1 MATPTFQNF
10 GNNLVLKRTDF
21 RLAGNFTDENRLTNL
36 FGYDNVKG
44 DNYMGIFSVFNQWS
58 TVNVPL
64 LKRSIMEKNIIYT
77 NGSVGNLSFDMPYRL
92 EGVTIKSD
100 LTEDI
105 PYPGI
110 DGSTFEIHLGDGGL
124 ESVFQIG
131 DRITPD
137 YYDGQNL
144 IVREVGTRFGEGFKY
159 KVQLVTNDK
168 TEWFN
173 KGALAVSTQFFK
185 VGHTVSE
192 YSERG
197 SGLTQGFGLMR
208 LQHRLGGRR
217 MLEYTITGDAQ
228 RLQISGT
235 AQIGS
240 FNFDLSSLNKYGNL
254 QDPMNGG
261 VLVMGEDS
269 GSRGADGRP
278 LIKKGTL
285 SWIPFIEVML
295 HNELARLEELDLMF
309 SQGGIVTG
317 ARNMSTPVAQG
328 LYQQMKNGK
337 WVQLPKYTRE
347 GLINTFQQV
356 FRNRPDI
363 PDYERRFKLEGG
375 RGAVQELQ
383 RIFNDELNRTAN
395 QISGVV
401 QANASTNKSNIISG
415 DAMNLKVGY
424 RVNEIYISGT
434 GWITIEH
441 NPAFD
446 ATQSRVM
453 DEPMIGGLPKRS
465 YTSCIFD
472 LTDQDSTNA
481 AKMTEGV
488 EFAKGMDT
496 GANIYLV
503 KDKTFPGTKITHI
516 NGRTSPYP
524 VMAGGGQVAAHA
536 MDDYSQRLE
545 SKSNIF
551 LKDPTRSILLE
562 IKPTGTLYNNPSFL

>member
-1 MATPTFQNF
+1 MATPTLQNF
-10 GNNLVLKRTDF
+10 GNNLVVKKTDY

-36 FGYDNVKG
+36 FGYDNVLG

-77 NGSVGNLSFDMPYRL
+77 NGNVGNLAFDMPYRL
-92 EGVTIKSD
+92 EGITVKSD
-100 LTEDI
+100 LSEDI
-105 PYPGI
+105 SYPGQ
-110 DGSTFEIHLGDGGL
+110 DGAVFEIHLGDGGL
-124 ESVFQIG
+124 ESVLQIG
-131 DRITPD
+131 DRITAD

-144 IVREVGTRFGEGFKY
+144 IVREVGVRFGEGFKY

-168 TEWFN
+168 NEWFN
-173 KGALAVSTQFFK
+173 KSQLGVSTQFFK
-185 VGHTVSE
+185 VGHTAGEFSE
-192 YSERG
+192 FG
-197 SGLTQGFGLMR
+197 SGLSQGFGLMR

-228 RLQISGT
+228 RIELSGH

-240 FNFDLSSLNKYGNL
+240 FDFDLSNLNKYGDL
-254 QDPMNGG
+254 SDAMNGG
-261 VLVMGEDS
+261 YMVMGQNS
-269 GSRGADGRP
+269 GNGN
-278 LIKKGTL
+278 IKKGTL

-317 ARNMSTPVAQG
+317 ARNKSEVVAQG
-328 LYQQMKNGK
+328 LYQQMKNGN
-337 WVQLPKYTRE
+337 WVALPKYSRE
-347 GLINTFQQV
+347 GVINTFNQV

-363 PDYERRFKLEGG
+363 PDYQRRFKLEGG
-375 RGAVQELQ
+375 RGAVQEYQ

-395 QISGVV
+395 QISAVV
-401 QANASTNKSNIISG
+401 GANTSTNGSNIISG

-424 RVNEIYISGT
+424 RINEIFISGT

-472 LTDQDSTNA
+472 LTDQTATNA
-481 AKMTEGV
+481 AQVTGDV

-503 KDKTFPGTKITHI
+503 KNKKFPGTKITHI

-524 VMAGGGQVAAHA
+524 VMQGGGQVASTRF
-536 MDDYSQRLE
+536 DGYTQLLE
-545 SKSNIF
+545 SQSNIL
-551 LKDPTRSILLE
+551 LKDPTRSLLLE
-562 IKPTGTLYNNPSFL
+562 IKPNG